1 MGVAGDEADW
11 SEAGLDPRRARLVL
25 AITSVGFFITALDFT
40 IVNVAFRQIRADL
53 PGDAHLL
60 SWTLS
65 GYAIAFAAGLLT
77 AGRMAD
83 AYGRKRAFLLGNVVF
98 GLASLGCGLSTSV
111 TMLVGARVVQAIGA
125 ALMVPTATA
134 LVLPEFPVARR
145 AHVFGIAAALGSIA
159 AALGPVLGGVLTT
172 QFGWRWIFLINL
184 PINATTVLVGAR
196 LLHESRDASTRRPD
210 LVGATLAIGSVG
222 LLTTAIVQLDAWGWR
237 SAIEA
242 VVIVSALLLG
252 VAFVLRCRT
261 TPDPVLDLSLLRLRF
276 VSSSNASAVLW
287 AMGFYSMYF
296 TNVGWLQEIWG
307 YSAQRSGL
315 LYLPCPLAATFASI
329 VLVPRLRPLKVE
341 RTVAAGTGT
350 VGLSAVAF
358 AAAAGVEDTYIA
370 TFLPLVLVTGLAI
383 GCVIPTLS
391 SATNAYLPANRF
403 AMGSA
408 LYTTGRQVG
417 AALGLAVV
425 GTLQARSPGV
435 DGYRQSYWFVA
446 GAMTIAAVIM
456 LTTYREPSARDLAA
470 SEVRPASGITE
481 RPATG

>member
-1 MGVAGDEADW
+1 MGVESGEADW
-11 SEAGLDPRRARLVL
+11 AEAGLDPRRARLVL
-25 AITSVGFFITALDFT
+25 ALTSVGFFITALDFT
-40 IVNVAFRQIRADL
+40 IVNVAFREIQTELA
-53 PGDAHLL
+53 GDAHLL

-77 AGRMAD
+77 AGRIAD
-83 AYGRKRAFLLGNVVF
+83 AYGRKRTFLVGNVVF
-98 GLASLGCGLSTSV
+98 GLASLACGLSTSV

-145 AHVFGIAAALGSIA
+145 AHVFGIAAVLGSIA

-172 QFGWRWIFLINL
+172 QWGWRWIFLINL
-184 PINATTVLVGAR
+184 PINAATVLGGAR
-196 LLHESRDASTRRPD
+196 LLHESRDPTTRRPD
-210 LVGATLAIGSVG
+210 FLGAALAIGSVG
-222 LLTTAIVQLDAWGWR
+222 LLTLAIVQLNEWGWR
-237 SAIEA
+237 SALEL
-242 VVIVSALLLG
+242 VVVVSALVLG

-261 TPDPVLDLSLLRLRF
+261 RPDPVLDLSLLRLRF

-296 TNVGWLQEIWG
+296 SNVGWLQEIWG

-315 LYLPCPLAATFASI
+315 LYLPSPIAATFASI
-329 VLVPRLRPLKVE
+329 VLVPRLRPLRVE
-341 RTVAAGTGT
+341 RTVAAGTAT
-350 VGLSAVAF
+350 VAVCAVAF
-358 AAAAGVEDTYIA
+358 ASAAGVENTYVS
-370 TFLPLVLVTGLAI
+370 TFFPLVLVTGLAI

-417 AALGLAVV
+417 AALGLAIV

-446 GAMTIAAVIM
+446 GAMSIAALIM
-456 LTTYREPSARDLAA
+456 LTTYREPTARDLAA
-470 SEVRPASGITE
+470 SEIRRGGITE